1 MITTIWNKSFRFNSA
16 MVYGLMAQTVVEIV
30 GSDGT
35 NKADNDIR
43 NVNDP
48 TGIVKLLFQI
58 AQVILVG
65 ISMLN
70 NL

>member
-1 MITTIWNKSFRFNSA
+1 

-35 NKADNDIR
+35 NKADNDIT